1 MQSYDEVLV
10 FFCLHDCFTSTFII
24 QEEFPKTIMGVIRR
38 ALFYHIRVL
47 TQRLT
52 LAMGVYR
59 MSHWKLMTV

>member
-1 MQSYDEVLV
+1 M
-10 FFCLHDCFTSTFII
+10 STFII
-24 QEEFPKTIMGVIRR
+24 HEEFPKTIMGVIRR